1 MNKDGKKI
9 ESEFKKVFDLKVKDK
24 NAIYLGNEEVE
35 REYYKTGSLFYVKYK
50 INYEIKGKTYKTDRV
65 ITFFHKNGE
74 LAYCFFYNNFVVE
87 EYHKFNNEGAKTI
100 EAKLQK

>member
-9 ESEFKKVFDLKVKDK
+9 ESEFRKVFDLRVKDQ
-24 NAIYLGNEEVE
+24 NATYINNEEVE

-50 INYEIKGKTYKTDRV
+50 INYKVKGKAHKTDRV

-87 EYHKFNNEGAKTI
+87 EYHKFNNEGDKTI